1 MALAK
6 GVPGY
11 GWKAGTFDARQWRFL
26 AMAPFAPLGFLLMR
40 VPSLYNR
47 LWEIGQ
53 RAIGVSECLVEARLD
68 VPHTYTIEWREN
80 GAAFYV
86 DELLIHVTPCS
97 PKGPLGF
104 IAWIDNQYA
113 VVTPQ
118 GQFGFGY
125 VAVEERQ
132 WLAIESVL
140 IETL

>member
-1 MALAK
+1 M
-6 GVPGY
+6 
-11 GWKAGTFDARQWRFL
+11 
-26 AMAPFAPLGFLLMR
+26 
-40 VPSLYNR
+40 
-47 LWEIGQ
+47 
-53 RAIGVSECLVEARLD
+53 VEAKLD
-68 VPHTYTIEWREN
+68 VPHTYTLEWREN
-80 GAAFYV
+80 GARFWV
-86 DELLIHVTPCS
+86 DEVLIHETPYS

-125 VAVEERQ
+125 VAVEEQQ